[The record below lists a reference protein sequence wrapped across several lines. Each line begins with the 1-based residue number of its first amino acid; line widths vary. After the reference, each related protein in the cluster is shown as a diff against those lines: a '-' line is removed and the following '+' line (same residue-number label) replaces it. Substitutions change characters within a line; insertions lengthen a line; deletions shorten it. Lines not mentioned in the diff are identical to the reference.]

1 MSSRFDSAS
10 QKTVEMRLHVLE
22 NSMDGDGA
30 ESQIAEPIFETTI
43 THETLWKTLLVLRQ
57 HLGNA
62 DLNRFRVSLALAG
75 SRDNQ
80 CIPLVDFWS
89 RHFLKGLGLE
99 LTTGCLANRFQPIVS
114 RSTMKIYGH
123 ELLVHYADQ
132 ETQFNAGDL
141 LRHAGNDAERLA
153 IERLC
158 WMACIRGLKN
168 LPTGML
174 GFVNVNPQLFFNG
187 LTNWTIVE
195 HALQESSV
203 SKARVVTEILE
214 SATPYDPSSLREFV
228 ADCRRQGFS
237 IALDDW
243 GRQSHSLAMLDLVRP
258 DFLKLEMETVRG
270 CHEDHYRRT
279 MVNGIIELCR
289 KLKTRIILEGIE
301 SRQDWDWAKN
311 TGADLVQGY
320 FLGRPVTQPI
330 ESLAI
335 PATIVLGP
343 HFQSR
348 NVVEHAATAE

>member
-10 QKTVEMRLHVLE
+10 QKSVEMRLLVLE
-22 NSMDGDGA
+22 NSVDGDGP
-30 ESQIAEPIFETTI
+30 ESLNAEPVFENTT
-43 THETLWKTLLVLRQ
+43 TPEKLWKTLLILRQ
-57 HLGNA
+57 HLGNT
-62 DLNRFRVSLALAG
+62 DLNRFQVTLTLPSA
-75 SRDNQ
+75 RDNQ
-80 CIPLVDFWS
+80 WIPLNDFWS

-99 LTTGCLANRFQPIVS
+99 LATGRLANRFQPIVS
-114 RSTMKIYGH
+114 RSTVKIFGH

-141 LRHAGNDAERLA
+141 LQHAGNEAERLA

-168 LPTGML
+168 LPLTTL
-174 GFVNVNPQLFFNG
+174 GFVNINPQLFFYG

-195 HALQESSV
+195 QAIQESSV
-203 SKARVVTEILE
+203 SKSRVVTEILE

-279 MVNGIIELCR
+279 MVNGVIELCR

-348 NVVEHAATAE
+348 SVVENEATTE